1 MPRPLKSKFRPRNP
15 NKYRGNPTNIIC
27 RSSWERVMCKWCDD
41 NDSVLKWASEE
52 VRIRYY
58 DPVSK
63 KNRTYFPDFW
73 IRVRRSDG
81 LIYEEII
88 EVKPQRQVDGPPIRP
103 KRKTRSWYNEVATYA
118 TNQAKWISA
127 SQFCEDNGMN
137 FRLLTEQ
144 NTKDF
149 GRF

>member
-1 MPRPLKSKFRPRNP
+1 
-15 NKYRGNPTNIIC
+15 
-27 RSSWERVMCKWCDD
+27 MCKWCDD